1 MVKDFNFSHHDI
13 FMGFLLGVPQLGLGF
28 ICITIGSRTTR
39 AVTIGL
45 LMLTETI
52 FAPFWVWLF
61 INEKP
66 TLETIHGGSI
76 IILTIAIHS
85 FLKIKNS

>member
-1 MVKDFNFSHHDI
+1 
-13 FMGFLLGVPQLGLGF
+13 MGFLLGVPQLGLGF

-61 INEKP
+61 INELP
-66 TLETIHGGSI
+66 PASVFIGGSV
-76 IILTIAIHS
+76 IILAIILKS
-85 FLKIKNS
+85 FDKKLANTV